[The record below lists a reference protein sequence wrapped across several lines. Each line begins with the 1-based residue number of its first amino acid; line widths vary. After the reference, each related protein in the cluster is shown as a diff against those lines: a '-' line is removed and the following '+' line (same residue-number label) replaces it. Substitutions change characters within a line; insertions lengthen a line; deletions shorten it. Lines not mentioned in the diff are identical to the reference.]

1 MIVFE
6 EFRVNTPEREVL
18 LEITNEITKTVKNSN
33 INEGTCR
40 VFVPH
45 TTAGI
50 TINENADRSVMKDVA
65 NYLNKLIPKGG
76 GLGYSFKHGE
86 GNSDAHIKCSLT
98 GNSIYVLIHE
108 GKLMLGTWQG
118 IMFAEYDGP
127 RNRKVYVQITGELWS
142 INISYLLKI

>member
-6 EFRVNTPEREVL
+6 EFRVKTLEREVL
-18 LEITNEITKTVKNSN
+18 IEITNEIIKVVENSN

-40 VFVPH
+40 VFIPH

-50 TINENADRSVMKDVA
+50 TINENADESVMKDLA
-65 NYLNKLIPKGG
+65 KYLNKLIPKDG
-76 GLGYSFKHGE
+76 GLGYSYKHSE
-86 GNSDAHIKCSLT
+86 GNSDAHIKCLLT
-98 GNSIYVLIHE
+98 GNSINMLIHK

-127 RNRKVYVQITGELWS
+127 RNRKVFVQITGDL
-142 INISYLLKI
+142 

>member
-6 EFRVNTPEREVL
+6 EIRVKTPEREVL
-18 LEITNEITKTVKNSN
+18 LEITNEIKKIVKNSN

-40 VFVPH
+40 IFVPH

-76 GLGYSFKHGE
+76 GLGYYFLNAVDIRTTINKIFVCLP
-86 GNSDAHIKCSLT
+86 NSPPKEILVSSRII
-98 GNSIYVLIHE
+98 SI
-108 GKLMLGTWQG
+108 
-118 IMFAEYDGP
+118 
-127 RNRKVYVQITGELWS
+127 
-142 INISYLLKI
+142 